1 MQPAWGAASHGFD
14 RDIATFGRLTG
25 GGMGKR
31 ISSGTV
37 SRLAI
42 SLRSSFWFLPAM
54 MVSAAIALALALVA
68 LDRALGTAPAER
80 LP

>member
-1 MQPAWGAASHGFD
+1 
-14 RDIATFGRLTG
+14 
-25 GGMGKR
+25 MGKR

-54 MVSAAIALALALVA
+54 MVSAAIALALVA

>member
-54 MVSAAIALALALVA
+54 MVSAAIALALVA

>member
-1 MQPAWGAASHGFD
+1 
-14 RDIATFGRLTG
+14 
-25 GGMGKR
+25 MGKR